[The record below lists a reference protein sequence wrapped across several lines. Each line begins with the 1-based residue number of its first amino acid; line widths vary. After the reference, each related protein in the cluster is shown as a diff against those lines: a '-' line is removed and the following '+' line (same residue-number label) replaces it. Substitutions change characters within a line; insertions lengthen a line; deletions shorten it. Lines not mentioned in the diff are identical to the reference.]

1 MSDLKLIYVDPVCR
15 SDFDFNE
22 KESKPRSGSSQL
34 PLNSSLSDIG
44 ISCWPRSVTQIWL
57 DTCQGILSLHGYFYN
72 RFIYAW
78 IPFKLHLNFQ
88 FTSWTKFYSDLFKT
102 RSIFSSDVQY
112 QVVMDV
118 VILLENSQ
126 HIEGMYSLDN
136 NLKFETDREY
146 FKALLFEVQYE
157 HAK

>member
-1 MSDLKLIYVDPVCR
+1 
-15 SDFDFNE
+15 
-22 KESKPRSGSSQL
+22 
-34 PLNSSLSDIG
+34 
-44 ISCWPRSVTQIWL
+44 
-57 DTCQGILSLHGYFYN
+57 
-72 RFIYAW
+72 
-78 IPFKLHLNFQ
+78 
-88 FTSWTKFYSDLFKT
+88 
-102 RSIFSSDVQY
+102 
-112 QVVMDV
+112 MDV